1 MSDPDPDTLANR
13 RAAMELARQA
23 AQEGDGIAGAL
34 FELESIA
41 HTIPGGGFMATT
53 AQDMRDE
60 DEDDEIRPF

>member
-1 MSDPDPDTLANR
+1 
-13 RAAMELARQA
+13 MELARQA